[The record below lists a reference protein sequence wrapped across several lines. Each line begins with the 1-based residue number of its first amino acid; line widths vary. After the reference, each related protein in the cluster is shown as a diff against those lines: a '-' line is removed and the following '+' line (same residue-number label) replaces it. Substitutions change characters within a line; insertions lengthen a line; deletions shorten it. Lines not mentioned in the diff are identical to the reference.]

1 MTQAEIDEAYVYKL
15 FDSKEKMILEMFKS
29 IKTFTSNILTTNK
42 DNILE
47 LRELNKKYDKILE
60 NQEKIL
66 RVFEVHQIVE
76 CHKY

>member
-29 IKTFTSNILTTNK
+29 IKTFTNNILTTNK
-42 DNILE
+42 ENILE

-60 NQEKIL
+60 NQDKIL
-66 RVFEVHQIVE
+66 RIFSHNQIVE